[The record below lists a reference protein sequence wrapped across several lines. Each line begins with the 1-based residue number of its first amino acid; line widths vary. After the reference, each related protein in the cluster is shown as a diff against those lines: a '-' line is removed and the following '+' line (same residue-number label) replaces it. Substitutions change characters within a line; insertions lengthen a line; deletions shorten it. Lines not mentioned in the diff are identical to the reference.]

1 MTCCNH
7 YLGRIRRC
15 QGLQKSQHSTAPQQP
30 DPIPTPKKDHVQ
42 KGTKRSK
49 IHHRTTKHHGRLK
62 SLLSTYFSVI
72 KKLLRDNLFYFFAHV
87 VTCSEV
93 LHGLFSMGDAV
104 VHGLLDSKHD
114 LNWDEDQVDA
124 NNDLTF
130 GDGAVEDDWRANH
143 TKVFGLTGLPGQ

>member
-1 MTCCNH
+1 MH
-7 YLGRIRRC
+7 LGRSRRC
-15 QGLQKSQHSTAPQQP
+15 QGLQKTKHSTAPQQP

-72 KKLLRDNLFYFFAHV
+72 KYFCRINCFYSYCMRRSRVPSCIPVVLL
-87 VTCSEV
+87 
-93 LHGLFSMGDAV
+93 GLFSMGDAV

-143 TKVFGLTGLPGQ
+143 TKVLGGLLAG

>member
-1 MTCCNH
+1 MRDATVSNSIAWSRV
-7 YLGRIRRC
+7 LSRMPV
-15 QGLQKSQHSTAPQQP
+15 A
-30 DPIPTPKKDHVQ
+30 
-42 KGTKRSK
+42 
-49 IHHRTTKHHGRLK
+49 
-62 SLLSTYFSVI
+62 LL
-72 KKLLRDNLFYFFAHV
+72 
-87 VTCSEV
+87 
-93 LHGLFSMGDAV
+93 GLFSMGDAV

>member
-1 MTCCNH
+1 
-7 YLGRIRRC
+7 
-15 QGLQKSQHSTAPQQP
+15 
-30 DPIPTPKKDHVQ
+30 
-42 KGTKRSK
+42 
-49 IHHRTTKHHGRLK
+49 
-62 SLLSTYFSVI
+62 
-72 KKLLRDNLFYFFAHV
+72 
-87 VTCSEV
+87 
-93 LHGLFSMGDAV
+93 MGDAV